1 MLAADTPVKARAIRC
16 AIYTRKSTEEGL
28 EQEFNSLDAQRD
40 AAEAFIRSQR
50 HEGWI
55 ALPDR
60 YDDGGFTGANMDRPA
75 LGQLLADIRAG
86 FVDCVLV
93 YKVDRLTRSL
103 LDFSR
108 IIEVFDKNGVSF
120 VSVTQQ
126 FNTTSSL
133 GRLTLNILLSF
144 AQFEREMIAERT
156 RDKMQAARRKGR
168 WVGGNLILGYD
179 LTERGGA
186 LILNE
191 DEAVRVR
198 AIYNLYLQHGSLI
211 PVVQELI
218 RRDWRTKQWTTRKG
232 KTAGGREFT
241 KNRLYNLLTNMVYTG
256 KIEFRGEVYEGEHQG
271 IVEPEV
277 WQTVQDRLRYNAK
290 TGGRQVRNKYGAL
303 LKGILLCGSCQAGM
317 VHTYTQRTP
326 SKLYRYY
333 VCVNAHQQGY
343 NQCATRSVSAPV
355 IEQAVVEQIRGIAR
369 NPQVVAEVIQ
379 SLEEGRLSSVETLQ
393 RERRLIDKELERI
406 GEEIAGAVRATGKL
420 ATDRMA
426 DLQERATALERQRT
440 DIQEQLAAAVGQS
453 VDTATVRRTLQQFD
467 GLWREFTPREQEK
480 FVKTLVEQVTYD
492 GTTCTVTV
500 GFRTKGVRQL
510 CMEVESR

>member
-1 MLAADTPVKARAIRC
+1 
-16 AIYTRKSTEEGL
+16 
-28 EQEFNSLDAQRD
+28 
-40 AAEAFIRSQR
+40 
-50 HEGWI
+50 
-55 ALPDR
+55 
-60 YDDGGFTGANMDRPA
+60 
-75 LGQLLADIRAG
+75 
-86 FVDCVLV
+86 
-93 YKVDRLTRSL
+93 
-103 LDFSR
+103 
-108 IIEVFDKNGVSF
+108 
-120 VSVTQQ
+120 
-126 FNTTSSL
+126 
-133 GRLTLNILLSF
+133 
-144 AQFEREMIAERT
+144 
-156 RDKMQAARRKGR
+156 
-168 WVGGNLILGYD
+168 VGGNLILGYD

-198 AIYNLYLQHGSLI
+198 AIYDLYLQHGSLI

-232 KTAGGREFT
+232 KTVGGREFT

-256 KIEFRGEVYEGEHQG
+256 KIEFHGEVYEGEHQG

-369 NPQVVAEVIQ
+369 NPQVVTEVIQ

-426 DLQERATALERQRT
+426 DLQERATALELQRT

-467 GLWREFTPREQEK
+467 GLWREFTPREQER

-500 GFRTKGVRQL
+500 SFRTKGIRQL
-510 CMEVESR
+510 CMEVESQ